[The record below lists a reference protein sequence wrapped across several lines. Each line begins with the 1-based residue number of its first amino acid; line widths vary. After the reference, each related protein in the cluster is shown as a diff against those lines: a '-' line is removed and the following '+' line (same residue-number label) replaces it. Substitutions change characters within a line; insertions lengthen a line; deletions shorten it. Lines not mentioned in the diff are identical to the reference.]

1 MKYDYIIVGQ
11 GIAGSMIA
19 WFLLKQNKSFI
30 IYDKLNSTSSSNIAA
45 GVINPVTGR
54 KMVKTWMIDAILPFA
69 KNTYQEIE
77 QSIQT
82 SFFFEKNIYKIFTSE
97 EDIEIWNQRKN
108 NVAYQDYLGDCVDLE
123 EKHILSPFKT
133 GIIKNTYWMDMP
145 VFIHAFRN
153 YLSKFVSIVDEQLD
167 YSQLK
172 IQSEIHYQNITADRI
187 IFCEGYRA
195 KDNPFFEN
203 LPFTFAKGE
212 QLLIKTK
219 EEITDKLLNRN
230 IILIPKG
237 NNFYSVGA
245 TYVWND
251 LSEIMTNEGR
261 SELTEKLNKMMVCP
275 YEIVEEKAAIR
286 PTTKDRRPFIDRHK
300 TYENVFIFNGMGTK
314 GISLSPFMASYFINS
329 IETNSAL
336 MNEISISR
344 F

>member
-1 MKYDYIIVGQ
+1 
-11 GIAGSMIA
+11 
-19 WFLLKQNKSFI
+19 
-30 IYDKLNSTSSSNIAA
+30 
-45 GVINPVTGR
+45 
-54 KMVKTWMIDAILPFA
+54 
-69 KNTYQEIE
+69 
-77 QSIQT
+77 
-82 SFFFEKNIYKIFTSE
+82 
-97 EDIEIWNQRKN
+97 
-108 NVAYQDYLGDCVDLE
+108 
-123 EKHILSPFKT
+123 
-133 GIIKNTYWMDMP
+133 
-145 VFIHAFRN
+145 
-153 YLSKFVSIVDEQLD
+153 LD